1 MSWIAIRYRSR
12 LSLCSLSLVS
22 GDFLILWRGVHG
34 GNRYATS
41 SPVVGSHTMF
51 TTSSRNYEHN
61 TNVSDKRSIMRGDQ
75 KTMFKESD
83 HSISTKTSTL
93 PRRPN
98 PSRPASLDILPLI
111 ACQANIKN
119 THTHIHTHSHNK
131 QDALQVLTI
140 VTNIYHGAAKSGMLY
155 KCSLSHQASI
165 MEVAKRWFTNA
176 DCRNKQPEDLR
187 SQITSRSGN
196 RIREQL
202 DALPLLTVATRC
214 ATSAQCRHKHPSWS
228 RETTACFTSAVCR
241 NKYPSKKHQG
251 RLIGMSVFVLHT
263 SPSSVNQYGEP

>member
-12 LSLCSLSLVS
+12 LSLYSLSLVS
-22 GDFLILWRGVHG
+22 GDFLILRRGVHG

-119 THTHIHTHSHNK
+119 THIHTYTHTHTINK
-131 QDALQVLTI
+131 
-140 VTNIYHGAAKSGMLY
+140 MLY
-155 KCSLSHQASI
+155 KCSLSSRLSI
-165 MEVAKRWFTNA
+165 MELRKAGCCTSA
-176 DCRNKQPEDLR
+176 HCRTKHPSWKLR
-187 SQITSRSGN
+187 KDGLQM
-196 RIREQL
+196 
-202 DALPLLTVATRC
+202 LTVATSNRR
-214 ATSAQCRHKHPSWS
+214 TYGVRLRVGVGIGLENSWMLYHCS
-228 RETTACFTSAVCR
+228 
-241 NKYPSKKHQG
+241 
-251 RLIGMSVFVLHT
+251 L
-263 SPSSVNQYGEP
+263 